1 MKDDVYSLTLWAK
14 NISKDFLTSQEFV
27 TRDTRIQVFNVI
39 SSKSKPGCVC
49 FPNVLA
55 TLYNFSCQLLH
66 LSVTFEQ
73 PGQFWA
79 RTRLREMLFSLHC
92 PWLSHVKR
100 GSDIKAEALRRQ
112 IFSHKKKRKKLQLQH
127 GTHDHQDLLW
137 VSCSVYQSG

>member
-73 PGQFWA
+73 AGQFWGQE
-79 RTRLREMLFSLHC
+79 TRLEMLFTLHC
-92 PWLSHVKR
+92 PCDISHCTTTT
-100 GSDIKAEALRRQ
+100 SDCCYFSLEALRLQ
-112 IFSHKKKRKKLQLQH
+112 ISSRCLIMLVMLVMMIMINAQVL
-127 GTHDHQDLLW
+127 DL
-137 VSCSVYQSG
+137 